1 MFASSGVMQW
11 QKPAGAK
18 RAQAPP
24 LPTAQPQV
32 QLLVNGSRLLPLPSP
47 PTRTPVKAAG
57 KENAAAV
64 VATAPPSISQYHS
77 IAALAD
83 DTVKSKPFVVPS
95 TSALLHLH
103 HQQLQHHPRHLGATT
118 SPVSPASSLPA
129 SLPPLS
135 PLSPLLRPSP
145 LLSTKLTL
153 ADFDIG
159 RPLGRGKYGRVYL
172 ARHRASSFICAL
184 KVLSLHQLYRH
195 EVDHQLRREVEI
207 QSHLRHRHVLRL
219 FSYFFDARDMFLVL
233 EYAAQGELY
242 GHLRQLGR
250 FSEQRT
256 ARYIGQLAAALLYCH
271 SKHIIH
277 RDIKPE
283 NLLLSQDDQ
292 LKIAD
297 FGWSVHAPND
307 RRLTMCGTLDYLP
320 PEMVERRSHD
330 HRADVWSVG
339 VLMYECLYGAPPFE
353 AQEQK
358 ETCERIARV
367 DVRWGEKGGCGEGV
381 KVSEEARDLMTRLL
395 VKEPKSRMPLQR
407 LLKHPFIAKHYPGTS
422 GGREQQAPITTPPS
436 R

>member
-1 MFASSGVMQW
+1 MFASTGVMQW
-11 QKPAGAK
+11 QKPAGAR
-18 RAQAPP
+18 RADPPP
-24 LPTAQPQV
+24 LPSAHPPPQLS
-32 QLLVNGSRLLPLPSP
+32 LLLNGARLPPASP
-47 PTRTPVKAAG
+47 ARTPVKGAG
-57 KENAAAV
+57 KENSAAAAAV
-64 VATAPPSISQYHS
+64 VAAPPTLGRHRTSP
-77 IAALAD
+77 ALAD
-83 DTVKSKPFVVPS
+83 DAVKPRPFVIPS

-103 HQQLQHHPRHLGATT
+103 QQQPHTPQHQHHPLAA
-118 SPVSPASSLPA
+118 PASPATSLPS

-145 LLSTKLTL
+145 LLSTKLSL
-153 ADFDIG
+153 SDFDIG

-172 ARHRASSFICAL
+172 ARHRPSSFICAL

-195 EVDHQLRREVEI
+195 EVDHQLRREIEI

-219 FSYFFDARDMFLVL
+219 YQYFFDGREMFLVL
-233 EYAAQGELY
+233 EYAPQGELY
-242 GHLRQLGR
+242 RHLRREGR

-256 ARYIGQLAAALLYCH
+256 ARYIGQLASALLYCH

-283 NLLLSQDDQ
+283 NLLLSSDDS

-330 HRADVWSVG
+330 HRADVWCVG
-339 VLMYECLYGAPPFE
+339 VLMYEFLYGQPPFE
-353 AQEQK
+353 AKEQK

-367 DVRWGEKGGCGEGV
+367 DVQWGGLEGGEV
-381 KVSEEARDLMTRLL
+381 KVSEEAKDLMTRLL
-395 VKEPKSRMPLQR
+395 VKEPKSRMPLQK
-407 LLKHPFIAKHYPGTS
+407 LLKHPFIAQHYPGS
-422 GGREQQAPITTPPS
+422 GVS